1 MAENDYINKDFAKQ
15 KVEEAKEFLQ
25 QEREKPLREEQ
36 KPELTR
42 CEFQFEQDGNSID
55 GGDEMLIVEVKTN
68 SPSLD
73 KDDLF
78 FVLKTE
84 QWSIDSL
91 DELKK
96 LVNGITELIENI

>member
-1 MAENDYINKDFAKQ
+1 MAEKDYINKEFAKQ
-15 KVEEAKEFLQ
+15 VESAKEYLQ
-25 QEREKPLREEQ
+25 QEREKPLKKEQ
-36 KPELTR
+36 TAELTR
-42 CEFQFEQDGNSID
+42 CEFQFEQDGNDID
-55 GGDEMLIVEVKTN
+55 GGDEILIVEVKTN
-68 SPSLD
+68 SPSLG

-96 LVNGITELIENI
+96 IVNGITELIENI

>member
-1 MAENDYINKDFAKQ
+1 MSGKDYINKEFGKQ
-15 KVEEAKEFLQ
+15 VEEAKEYLQ
-25 QEREKPLREEQ
+25 REREKPLREEQ
-36 KPELTR
+36 TPELTR

-68 SPSLD
+68 NPSLG

-84 QWSIDSL
+84 QWSIDSV

-96 LVNGITELIENI
+96 LLNGISELIENI